1 MATRY
6 TRKDFLERLRGEVG
20 RGKPLVMTG
29 AGNGIAAKFIEKGGV
44 DILGVY
50 NTGYLRMQGYG
61 SLAGMLPIADANE
74 MVYTMGRRE
83 VLPQVKEV
91 PVIAGLNGVDPLRD
105 MRLFLED
112 CRRIGYSGVHNFP
125 TVAWFDGEFRK
136 TLEGTGLGYQ
146 HEIDMLVTARE
157 LDMLAIGY
165 AFNEQDCE
173 RLMKEAMPDIFIFH
187 AGITR
192 GGSTGYAG
200 GSDIADTAERSQR
213 HYEIARKIKP
223 DVILLAHGAA
233 LVNPEDAQY
242 MLDHTDCHGVQLGSS
257 IERMAIEKPLE
268 ERSAAF
274 KSIRFTGHGNGNLR
288 RQKG

>member
-1 MATRY
+1 MARRY
-6 TRKDFLERLRGEVG
+6 TRNEFLERLREQIAG
-20 RGKPLVMTG
+20 GKPLLMTG
-29 AGNGIAAKFIEKGGV
+29 AGNGIAAKFIERGGV

-91 PVIAGLNGVDPLRD
+91 PVVAGLNGVDPLRD
-105 MRLFLED
+105 MRMFLED
-112 CRRIGYSGVHNFP
+112 CRRIGFSGVHNFP

-136 TLEGTGLGYQ
+136 TLEGTGLGYA
-146 HEIDMLVTARE
+146 HEISMLVMARE

-173 RLMKEAMPDIFIFH
+173 RLMKEAAPDIFIFH

-200 GSDIADTAERSQR
+200 GSGIEEAARRSQR
-213 HYEIARKIKP
+213 HYDIARKIKP

-233 LVNPEDAQY
+233 LVDPADAQY

-257 IERMAIEKPLE
+257 IERMAIENPLQ
-268 ERSAAF
+268 ERTAAF
-274 KSIRFTGHGNGNLR
+274 KAVTFRKKPGGSR
-288 RQKG
+288 

>member
-1 MATRY
+1 MARRY
-6 TRKDFLERLRGEVG
+6 TRAEFLARLRAEIG
-20 RGKPLVMTG
+20 RGKPLLMTA
-29 AGNGIAAKFIEKGGV
+29 AGNGIAAKFIERGGV

-50 NTGYLRMQGYG
+50 NTGYLRMQGWG

-112 CRRIGYSGVHNFP
+112 CRRIGFSGVHNFP
-125 TVAWFDGEFRK
+125 TVAWFDGEFRR
-136 TLEGTGLGYQ
+136 TLEGTGLGYE
-146 HEIDMLVTARE
+146 HELRMLCLARE

-165 AFNEQDCE
+165 AFNPADCE
-173 RLMKEAMPDIFIFH
+173 RLMREAGPDIFIFH

-192 GGSTGYAG
+192 GGSTGYEGAG
-200 GSDIADTAERSQR
+200 GIEDTARRSQE
-213 HYEIARKIKP
+213 HYRIARRIKP

-233 LVNPEDAQY
+233 LVDPSDAQY
-242 MLDHTDCHGVQLGSS
+242 MLDHTDCDGIQLGSS
-257 IERMAIEKPLE
+257 IERMAIEEPLR
-268 ERSAAF
+268 ERTALF
-274 KSIRFTGHGNGNLR
+274 KAVHFG
-288 RQKG
+288 RQR

>member
-1 MATRY
+1 MAKRY
-6 TRKDFLERLRGEVG
+6 SRKEFLDRLRAEIA

-61 SLAGMLPIADANE
+61 SLAGMLPIADAND
-74 MVYTMGRRE
+74 MVYTMGKRE

-125 TVAWFDGEFRK
+125 TVAWFDGEFRR
-136 TLEGTGLGYQ
+136 TLEGTGLGYE
-146 HEIDMLVTARE
+146 HEIRMLITARE
-157 LDMLAIGY
+157 LDMLSIGY
-165 AFNEQDCE
+165 AFNEEDCE
-173 RLMKEAMPDIFIFH
+173 RLMKEAAPDIIIFH

-192 GGSTGYAG
+192 GGSTGYGG
-200 GSDIADTAERSQR
+200 GSDIAETARRSQ
-213 HYEIARKIKP
+213 HHFEIARRIKP

-233 LVNPEDAQY
+233 LVDPRDAQY
-242 MLDHTDCHGVQLGSS
+242 MLDNTECDGVQLGSS

-268 ERSAAF
+268 ERAAAF
-274 KSIRFTGHGNGNLR
+274 KTVHFP
-288 RQKG
+288 KGRAPR

>member
-1 MATRY
+1 L
-6 TRKDFLERLRGEVG
+6 KLRAEIA
-20 RGKPLVMTG
+20 RGKPLLMTG
-29 AGNGIAAKFIEKGGV
+29 AGNGIAAKFIERGGV

-74 MVYTMGRRE
+74 LVYTMGRRE

-91 PVIAGLNGVDPLRD
+91 PVVAGLNGVDPLRD

-112 CRRIGYSGVHNFP
+112 CRRIGFSGVHNFP

-136 TLEGTGLGYQ
+136 TLEGTGLGYA
-146 HEIDMLVTARE
+146 HEISMLVLARE
-157 LDMLAIGY
+157 LDMLSIGY

-173 RLMKEAMPDIFIFH
+173 RLMKEAAPDIFIFH

-200 GSDIADTAERSQR
+200 GSGIDEAARRSQR

-233 LVNPEDAQY
+233 LVDPADAQY

-257 IERMAIEKPLE
+257 IERMAIENPLQ
-268 ERSAAF
+268 ERTAAF
-274 KSIRFTGHGNGNLR
+274 KAVQFRARPGGNR
-288 RQKG
+288 